1 MASIIIRGLEDSIKE
16 RLRARAAKHRRS
28 MEEEA
33 REILKSSL
41 AGKMPAEPNLAT
53 SIRRRFADLGGI
65 EVPEV
70 PRDTMRRAPDLDK

>member
-1 MASIIIRGLEDSIKE
+1 
-16 RLRARAAKHRRS
+16 